1 MAGFVSQQ
9 PNGRYCRF
17 SNVVDC
23 PTHVNM
29 TAEDYINH
37 VANNKEAGEDVIK
50 HYVHPFSEV
59 VDRFQPNNM
68 SKNQFIEL
76 IKIMESEPTKWFES

>member
-17 SNVVDC
+17 STFVDC
-23 PTHVNM
+23 PTHINM

-59 VDRFQPNNM
+59 ANNFQPNNM
-68 SKNQFIEL
+68 TQEQFEKL
-76 IKIMESEPTKWFES
+76 IKTMESKPTKWSEV